1 MKDDLDALR
10 AVVQRGWMTRH
21 EATIGFTKARRAGQS
36 FLNYAVQEG
45 ALTPSQLSEL
55 QASLRSFAPSPSS
68 AGRLQAGQS
77 VNGYVLEDKLGE
89 GGMGV
94 VYRAQKNSQ
103 RFALK
108 ALLKHGK
115 DAKSRF
121 QREIDSLKEL
131 SDHPHILSIID
142 WGQEPFPYFVT
153 ELIDGIDLGE
163 FCRREGPLPVQQ
175 AVPLMLQ
182 IAEALS
188 FAHKQGILHRDLKS
202 SNVLLKDTEH
212 AILCDFGLAKA
223 AEAASLTQSNEW
235 LGTLPYMS
243 PEQVSGDLK
252 NLDERS
258 DIWSLGVLFYFVL
271 TQELP
276 FQGQTSLEVIPA
288 ILFNDVQRSQLIPKK
303 LNTIIKTCLAKE
315 IDQRYR
321 SVDLFL
327 SDLKAYQCAPMETK
341 NGAKKTWL
349 LVLVTA
355 LIIAL
360 LWLLFLNQQRQEEIR
375 QEQSAL
381 RQKIEDLPHDPL
393 FEDALFHILIEES
406 PGFIGAKTRSQ
417 SIITNWLKQAQ
428 TLEDTLAHPQ
438 FQSLDGQVKKSVRSK
453 AQRVALTLRVYQSFK
468 KDKVTGALSAVK
480 LSKDW
485 QEFSLALEA
494 RREGRLDSFQ
504 SILKG
509 LDAGRT
515 DCAAASRFLLICQA
529 VQDKDWSIAQK
540 RLDQSEL
547 PEILARR
554 VQDFDIPRKLF
565 FYHCTK
571 KPIPEKALASAY
583 RQLKLSKVQRVELQR
598 ELDQFYS
605 QDEKTP
611 KNAQCYESV
620 IKLTEETALR
630 RPRAHWTWHQE
641 SARRCIQKE
650 ELARAGYHHYWAA
663 NSYKHYKIP
672 PSFER
677 YQFRDTLQIQ
687 LRLAKNK
694 EEASQILLQNFRK
707 LWEAAHAH
715 WFFENAFSQKDFN
728 HPVIQNYLKDIL
740 DRRPEEALA
749 KFFSVLSKRGTFKA
763 KETLKHATQR
773 LENLDRYVQEC
784 LESDL
789 PDHFKAI
796 ALQTQLN
803 NWKEYRGHHRGRL
816 REVDGV
822 TRRYRQIQIL
832 KDLQHPDPRRV
843 IAIEI
848 YCLKTLLSLKRKTL
862 TKAEVYEKEEE
873 IAKKYLEISTAVT
886 MLREKTQFKKRN
898 IGRPRFNP
906 WPRLSQESFRTRFC
920 AAQTEA
926 SKHFILAGQ
935 AERGREILKACLPL
949 VREDLRLAP
958 FVIDIYLQLKDRA
971 AAKALLQQFRV
982 VAVSA
987 SDKAKVAKYD
997 QLLNTGSL
1005 QK

>member
-36 FLNYAVQEG
+36 FLNYAIQEG
-45 ALTPSQLSEL
+45 ALTSSQLSEL

-68 AGRLQAGQS
+68 AGRLQAGQF
-77 VNGYVLEDKLGE
+77 VAGYVLEEKLGE

-94 VYRAQKNSQ
+94 VYRARKNSQ

-108 ALLKHGK
+108 ALLKHGR

-153 ELIDGIDLGE
+153 ELIEGFDLGE
-163 FCRREGPLPVQQ
+163 FCRREGPVPIQQ
-175 AVPLMLQ
+175 AIPLISQ

-202 SNVLLKDTEH
+202 SNVLLKNTEH

-223 AEAASLTQSNEW
+223 AEADSLTQSNEW

-271 TQELP
+271 THELP

-303 LNTIIKTCLAKE
+303 LYTIIKTCLAKE

-327 SDLKAYQCAPMETK
+327 SDLKAFQHEPIATK
-341 NGAKKTWL
+341 RGTKKTWL
-349 LVLVTA
+349 LVLFAA
-355 LIIAL
+355 LVIAL
-360 LWLLFLNQQRQEEIR
+360 FSVLFLNLQRQEQIR

-381 RQKIEDLPHDPL
+381 LQKVEGLPNDPL
-393 FEDALFHILIEES
+393 SEDALFHILIEES
-406 PGFIGAKTRSQ
+406 PGFLSSKKRSQ
-417 SIITNWLKQAQ
+417 SLIVNWREQAR
-428 TLEDTLAHPQ
+428 TLEDILAHHQ
-438 FQSLDGQVKKSVRSK
+438 FQSLDGHVKESVRNK
-453 AQRVALTLRVYQSFK
+453 AQRVALALRVYQSFRK
-468 KDKVTGALSAVK
+468 EKVTEAHTAVK
-480 LSKDW
+480 LSKEW

-494 RREGRLDSFQ
+494 RQEGRLNSFQ
-504 SILKG
+504 SILKS
-509 LDAGRT
+509 LRKGRT
-515 DCAAASRFLLICQA
+515 DCAVASRFLLVCQA
-529 VQDKDWSIAQK
+529 VQEEDWALAQK

-554 VQDFDIPRKLF
+554 ARDFDIPRKLF
-565 FYHCTK
+565 FEYCTK

-583 RQLKLSKVQRVELQR
+583 RQLKLNRIQRVKLQR
-598 ELDQFYS
+598 ELNQFYS
-605 QDEKTP
+605 QDERTQ

-620 IKLTEETALR
+620 LILTEETALR
-630 RPRAHWTWHQE
+630 RPSAHWTWHQE
-641 SARRCIQKE
+641 SARRCMQKGK
-650 ELARAGYHHYWAA
+650 LARAGYHHYCAA
-663 NSYKHYKIP
+663 NSYKNYKIP
-672 PSFER
+672 PSFQR
-677 YQFRDTLQIQ
+677 YQFRDALQIQ
-687 LRLAKNK
+687 LRLAKNR
-694 EEASQILLQNFRK
+694 EEASQVLIRNFEK

-715 WFFENAFSQKDFN
+715 WFFENALSQKDFN
-728 HPVIQNYLKDIL
+728 HSVIQNYLKDVL
-740 DRRPEEALA
+740 DRRPQEALA
-749 KFFSVLSKRGTFKA
+749 KFFYVLSKRGTFKA
-763 KETLKHATQR
+763 RETLKRATQR
-773 LENLDRYVQEC
+773 LESLDRYVQEC
-784 LESDL
+784 LESKL

-803 NWKEYRGHHRGRL
+803 NWKEYRGNHKGEL
-816 REVDGV
+816 RAVDAV

-862 TKAEVYEKEEE
+862 TKAEFHQKERE
-873 IAKKYLEISTAVT
+873 IAKKFLEISAAVT
-886 MLREKTQFKKRN
+886 MLREKTKLKKRN
-898 IGRPRFNP
+898 TERPRFNP

-935 AERGREILKACLPL
+935 SEQGREVLKACLPL

-958 FVIDIYLQLKDRA
+958 FVIDIFLQLKDKT

-997 QLLNTGSL
+997 QRLNSES
-1005 QK
+1005 QEE